1 MTVQKLACQ
10 ACKGEVR
17 VPELSMAER
26 ETIALLRTTETPR
39 AIDAIMTLTGW
50 SLQDSKRLALHL
62 TTARGMCQGCR
73 GALSERMGRCGH
85 CGSVN
90 IDWLPDTPA

>member
-1 MTVQKLACQ
+1 MTVHKLACQ
-10 ACKGEVR
+10 RCKGEVR

-50 SLQDSKRLALHL
+50 SLEDSKRTALHL
-62 TTARGMCQGCR
+62 TAARGMCQGCR
-73 GALSERMGRCGH
+73 GALSERIGQCSL

-90 IDWLPDTPA
+90 IDWLPDAHA